1 MGYDSMAFGRSYS
14 FSIYPNNLLPSQK
27 ISPMKYLKLNILFFL
42 FIPSIILA
50 QTEKVD
56 TTVMNQIRKE
66 GLQNSKVMD
75 IAFHLTDARGY
86 FGKG

>member
-1 MGYDSMAFGRSYS
+1 
-14 FSIYPNNLLPSQK
+14 
-27 ISPMKYLKLNILFFL
+27 MKYLKLNILFFL